1 VGDNIAGAGSIV
13 AKVAADFGS
22 TIEATGDLSI
32 GDATSGAGFTTSGE
46 LRVKNHRFTINN
58 ASSVTLGSVTTMGDS
73 GSPGTLTAN
82 NGILIKDGT
91 SVTGFGTLDTP
102 NDPLT
107 PLANNG
113 HIEGDSVANPITMT
127 GYVTGIGDFEN
138 FRVAGTFA
146 PDVTSSSLSL
156 GNAEYTSSSVLPIE
170 IAGTEPISGYT
181 QLNHVGTVSVGGTVD
196 VDFVD
201 GFEPEGP
208 DTFTIVTATEGVSG
222 EFDAISDI
230 WISATKY
237 LTLAYSDFGVTLSV
251 ELLGDLNG
259 DHAVIRRLRPVR

>member
-1 VGDNIAGAGSIV
+1 
-13 AKVAADFGS
+13 
-22 TIEATGDLSI
+22 
-32 GDATSGAGFTTSGE
+32 
-46 LRVKNHRFTINN
+46 
-58 ASSVTLGSVTTMGDS
+58 
-73 GSPGTLTAN
+73 
-82 NGILIKDGT
+82 
-91 SVTGFGTLDTP
+91 VTGFGTLDTP
-102 NDPLT
+102 NDALT
-107 PLANNG
+107 NTG
-113 HIEGDSVANPITMT
+113 HIDGDSVANPITLT
-127 GYVTGIGDFEN
+127 GYVTGTGDFEN

-259 DHAVIRRLRPVR
+259 DHAVNGMDVDPFVQSMVWGPYSVNADMNRDGQVNGLDVDPFVAVVLGTGTSLTPVPEPSTIVLAVMTLLGAVGYVSRRKNRDV